1 MRLLLPRISLLPALI
16 AWAWPLQ
23 SLAVIAA
30 GAAAEIIDLQGQ
42 GDQRTASAAE
52 WRPARQAQMLS
63 AGDFVRT
70 RDAARMALVFADE
83 TQLRLHQ
90 NTVLQVKTIATA
102 GQPVTTLRL
111 DAGRAWTQT
120 RRPAGSP
127 LQMETPAATAAI
139 RGTDWHISVEP
150 DGRTLLTVLSGTV
163 DFGNDQ
169 GRIAVGASE
178 AAYAEVGKAPVK
190 LVLGQPRDRV
200 QWVNALQADPVPHL
214 AAAPLPAALE
224 PVRAALTARN
234 TAAARAALDRVR
246 ASTPP
251 QWVAAMDA
259 AIALQAGEWL
269 QARALLER
277 QLPHKPPLLVWLM
290 QSDMQLMDGEG
301 QAAVLALRAALEQ
314 WPAHPAL
321 LAHLARA
328 QLLSDRVPEAQ
339 ATLAAAKDVKD
350 PELALARAALA
361 RRQGDAPATLSA
373 YTEATALAPQDARGW
388 LGLGSVHTERENT
401 GPARQHLQ
409 HALALDP
416 HTAGAQGERGTLET
430 FANRFTEAEAAFAS
444 ALEDHPADYVALTGQ
459 GLLRL
464 KQGQPEAALDDFLR
478 AGVMEPRYARA
489 RTWTAVAYYQ
499 LGRHQDAIATL
510 RQASAL
516 DDKDPIPYML
526 LAQIYTDL
534 FQPGEAVQA
543 ARAAVTR
550 MPYLKSLNQL
560 ANDQKGSANLGASL
574 AFFGMED
581 WALELAQQSFSPYW
595 GASHL
600 FLADRYRGEFN
611 KNSALFQGFLTDPMA
626 FGASQRFSSLLQ
638 QPGSHG
644 IVDAWYEKDLYTL
657 SAPSITLNGMDNRQV
672 PVSWFLKAQK
682 ARFEHLPIAVGE
694 DNAATSFDAT
704 GMANINADVLTL
716 GLGMQPNERL
726 NLFAYGNHL
735 NTQLGA
741 RNLLASQ
748 ASQTKQQ
755 GVLGLSYR
763 WSPTE
768 HTWIKIGRT
777 LDAVDQASFP
787 VRFQLPSADGE
798 GARSAAVRNALTDL
812 QLRHS
817 VDPAP
822 GERWS
827 IALEHS
833 EEKTGFSSATLGELR
848 VTTGAGQSFSD
859 TGLVTDQSA
868 FKRRYTGLT
877 LDGQKELSAALTVDG
892 ALAMQE
898 MGIDLTRSSAV
909 VLFNSGLGNSGDV
922 KVKGSEQALT
932 PRLGMVLKPAPGST
946 LRLAYQDWLRP
957 LSASTL
963 TRIETAGIAVEDRLV
978 AAGGRHKRLVAQ
990 WSQELGNRTFVNVR
1004 ADHLRVRNY
1013 GELGVD
1019 LGTPSLL
1026 FLQELRTAPIVNLS
1040 TVDILEDTPTYDA
1053 GTLRTLAAGVNH
1065 MVSNRWSLYGKYHY
1079 QHGETDHAP
1088 DAASAVMR
1096 THFIPYIPRHTLVL
1110 GTTWA
1115 TRARVYLSGRA
1126 VYRSERFEDQNNL
1139 TRRPPGWSL
1148 DLVGFWETQ
1157 DKHWTIGVAALNL
1170 FGPKSAGQ
1178 KTRYVLDAR
1187 YRF

>member
-581 WALELAQQSFSPYW
+581 WALELAQQSFSPSW

-626 FGASQRFSSLLQ
+626 FGASQRHSSLLQ

-644 IVDAWYEKDLYTL
+644 AVGLTL
-657 SAPSITLNGMDNRQV
+657 DRDFYRMSSPSVTLNGMDNSKV
-672 PVSWFLKAQK
+672 PVSWFIKAQHAS
-682 ARFEHLPIAVGE
+682 ARHFPINVGVVNFPAFHDPTGTAE
-694 DNAATSFDAT
+694 GGADA
-704 GMANINADVLTL
+704 LTL
-716 GLGMQPNERL
+716 GLGLQPSERL
-726 NLFAYGNHL
+726 NLFAYANHFDVSL
-735 NTQLGA
+735 RASNRFATELDNTA
-741 RNLLASQ
+741 
-748 ASQTKQQ
+748 QQ

-763 WSPTE
+763 WSPAE
-768 HTWIKIGRT
+768 QTWFKIGRSLEST
-777 LDAVDQASFP
+777 
-787 VRFQLPSADGE
+787 RFQDYP
-798 GARSAAVRNALTDL
+798 ALFTFDPL
-812 QLRHS
+812 WGVLALSGMPRKAFSDVQLRHS
-817 VDPAP
+817 ADPEP
-822 GERWS
+822 GTRWS
-827 IALEHS
+827 IALEHVRERQAS
-833 EEKTGFSSATLGELR
+833 Q
-848 VTTGAGQSFSD
+848 TTAAGTINGQLDDGQNLSD
-859 TGLVTDQSA
+859 ILYFAALNNID
-868 FKRRYTGLT
+868 RRYTAVT
-877 LDGQKELSAALTVDG
+877 LDGHRQINPALRIDG
-892 ALAMQE
+892 AL
-898 MGIDLTRSSAV
+898 GIQQIRHRVRGSRGIGLLNLGGESIDVAERNDTER
-909 VLFNSGLGNSGDV
+909 VLS
-922 KVKGSEQALT
+922 
-932 PRLGMVLKPAPGST
+932 PRLGAVWQPAPGST
-946 LRLAYQDWLRP
+946 LRLAYQDWMRP
-957 LSASTL
+957 LSTSTL
-963 TRIETAGIAVEDRLV
+963 TRVDTAGIAVEDRLLE
-978 AAGGRHKRLVAQ
+978 AGGRHKRLVAQ
-990 WSQELGNRTFVNVR
+990 WSQELGHSTFVNAR
-1004 ADHLRVRNY
+1004 ADHLRLENP
-1013 GELGVD
+1013 GTIGVD
-1019 LGTPSLL
+1019 MRTPSLP
-1026 FLQELRTAPIVNLS
+1026 FLEEMRNAQLANLS
-1040 TVDILEDTPTYDA
+1040 ASDLLEDTPSFEA
-1053 GTLRTLAAGVNH
+1053 GRLNALAAGVNH
-1065 MVSNRWSLYGKYHY
+1065 MFNRHWSAYGKYHY
-1079 QHGETDHAP
+1079 QHSRSEYLDGGNVITGR
-1088 DAASAVMR
+1088 M
-1096 THFIPYIPRHTLVL
+1096 IPHVPRHTLVL
-1110 GTTWA
+1110 GATWA
-1115 TRARVYLSGRA
+1115 SSARVYLSGRA
-1126 VYRSERFEDQNNL
+1126 VYRSERFEDKENL
-1139 TRRPPGWSL
+1139 SRRPAGWGL
-1148 DLVGFWETQ
+1148 DLMGFWESQ
-1157 DKHWTIGVAALNL
+1157 DKRWVIGMAALNL
-1170 FGPKSAGQ
+1170 WGPKSERQ
-1178 KTRYVLDAR
+1178 KTRYLLDAR

>member
-1 MRLLLPRISLLPALI
+1 MLRRPARIALAAWLVYALP
-16 AWAWPLQ
+16 
-23 SLAVIAA
+23 SLAAVPA
-30 GAAAEIIDLQGQ
+30 GGAAEIVSLQGQ
-42 GDQRTASAAE
+42 GDQRGANVTE
-52 WRPARQAQMLS
+52 WSPARQAQVLA

-70 RDAARMALVFADE
+70 RESARMALVFADE

-90 NTVLQVKTIATA
+90 NTVLQVKAIATP
-102 GQPVTTLRL
+102 GQAVTTLRL

-120 RRPAGSP
+120 RRPAGST

-139 RGTDWHISVEP
+139 RGTDWDIRVAP
-150 DGRTLLTVLSGTV
+150 DGRTMLTVLSGTV
-163 DFGNDQ
+163 DFGNEQ
-169 GRIAVGASE
+169 GRIAVGANE
-178 AAYAEVGKAPVK
+178 AAYAEVGKAPIK

-200 QWVNALQADPVPHL
+200 QWVNALQADPLPHL

-224 PVRAALTARN
+224 PVRAALA
-234 TAAARAALDRVR
+234 ADDVDAARTALQQAR
-246 ASTPP
+246 ASAPA
-251 QWVAAMDA
+251 QWTTVMAA
-259 AIALQAGEWL
+259 AIALQAGE
-269 QARALLER
+269 QSSARALLAP
-277 QLPHKPPLLVWLM
+277 QLQGPAPIPAWLM
-290 QSDMQLMDGEG
+290 QSDLLLIDGEG
-301 QAAVLALRAALEQ
+301 MDAIDTLQRGLQQ

-321 LAHLARA
+321 LAQLARA
-328 QLLSDRVPEAQ
+328 QLLTDRVPEAEV
-339 ATLAAAKDVKD
+339 TLAAAQGVAS

-361 RRQGDAPATLSA
+361 RRQGDAPATLAA
-373 YTEATALAPQDARGW
+373 YTDATTLAPQDARGW
-388 LGLGSVHTERENT
+388 LGLGSVYTERENT
-401 GPARQHLQ
+401 QPARENLQ
-409 HALALDP
+409 QALALDP
-416 HTAGAQGERGTLET
+416 HAAGAQGERGTLET
-430 FANRFTEAEAAFAS
+430 FANRFADAEAAFTS
-444 ALEDHPADYVALTGQ
+444 ALDEHPADYVALTGL

-464 KQGQPEAALDDFLR
+464 KQGQPQAALDAFLR
-478 AGVMEPRYARA
+478 AGVMEPRYART

-499 LGRHQDAIATL
+499 LGRHQDAITTL
-510 RQASAL
+510 QQASAL

-560 ANDQKGSANLGASL
+560 SNDQKGSANLGASL

-581 WALELAQQSFSPYW
+581 WAMELAQQSFSPYW

-600 FLADRYRGEFN
+600 FLADRYPGEFN

-638 QPGSHG
+638 RPGSHG
-644 IVDAWYEKDLYTL
+644 IVDAWYEKELSTL
-657 SAPSITLNGMDNRQV
+657 NAPAVTLNGMDNRQV

-682 ARFEHLPIAVGE
+682 ARFQNLPIAVGE
-694 DNAATSFDAT
+694 DDAATSFDTT
-704 GMANINADVLTL
+704 GLANINADVLTL

-726 NLFAYGNHL
+726 NLFAYGNHID
-735 NTQLGA
+735 TQLGA
-741 RNLLASQ
+741 RNLFASQ
-748 ASQTKQQ
+748 ASQNKQQ
-755 GVLGLSYR
+755 GVFGLSYR

-777 LDAVDQASFP
+777 LDAVDQANFP

-833 EEKTGFSSATLGELR
+833 TEKTGFSSATLGTLR
-848 VTTGAGQSFSD
+848 VTTGTGQTFSD
-859 TGLVTDQSA
+859 TGVITDLSA
-868 FKRRYTGLT
+868 FRRRYTGLT
-877 LDGQKELSAALTVDG
+877 LDGHKQFSTALTVDG

-898 MGIDLTRSSAV
+898 MGIDLARSSAV
-909 VLFNSGLGNSGDV
+909 VLFDSGMGNNSDV
-922 KVKGSEQALT
+922 RVKGTEHALT
-932 PRLGMVLKPAPGST
+932 PRLGVVLKPAPGST

-990 WSQELGNRTFVNVR
+990 WSQELGSSTFVSVQ
-1004 ADHLRVRNY
+1004 AGHLHVRNY
-1013 GELGVD
+1013 GKLGVD

-1026 FLQELRTAPIVNLS
+1026 FLQELRTSPIVNLS

-1053 GTLRTLAAGVNH
+1053 GTLHTLAAGVNH
-1065 MVSNRWSLYGKYHY
+1065 MVSKRWSLYGKYHY
-1079 QHGETDHAP
+1079 QHSETDHAP
-1088 DAASAVMR
+1088 NAASAMSR

-1115 TRARVYLSGRA
+1115 TSARVYLSGRA

-1139 TRRPPGWSL
+1139 TRRSPGWSL
-1148 DLVGFWETQ
+1148 DLIGFWETQ

-1170 FGPKSAGQ
+1170 FGPKSQRQ
-1178 KTRYVLDAR
+1178 KAHYVINAR